1 MNNRELAKM
10 ILKEVG
16 GENNISSFTNCV
28 TRLRFQLKDEKKV
41 NQAELDQLDG
51 VLGTQFQGGQ
61 FQVILGGKV
70 VNVANELTEMTNV
83 TSEGDQPEEKSHGFV
98 TNLLNTLSSIL
109 TPALPPVI
117 AGGILKGFIFMF
129 TNFGWAN
136 GTGDTIIFLNGL
148 SDAMFYFF
156 PFLLAVSSAKKF
168 KTNEYLALTLA
179 GLMMYPF
186 AISEGQQF
194 MKLFGVLPVAVVD
207 YSASV
212 LPIVFSVWLL
222 KYVKRFFDRRIPEMV
237 NMVFSPLLTL
247 VITAPIAMII
257 LAPLG
262 YYIGEYIALG
272 IKWLID
278 FSPWLA
284 GFIVGASRPIL
295 VLGGMHHALNPI
307 VQQEISSFG
316 SSQMLAMTFMSTL
329 AQATAP
335 LIVYFKV
342 KKVKE
347 KQVALSAVIPGYI
360 GITEPAIYG
369 VLVKYKGAM
378 IAACLGGGL
387 GAAVS
392 TMLGGRSFGFVMPGI
407 LSLPAFMGEGF
418 TGILVGI
425 AVSVVS
431 TALLTFILLDRFTAK
446 TAEGQSEEPNKTAI
460 TEVQSEDEL
469 IQSPVIGKMIA
480 LDTLDDATFSQEI
493 LGKTAAV
500 ESADGKIYAPF
511 DGEVKAVFPTKHAIG
526 LEASDGGVE
535 MLVHV
540 GLDTVTLEG
549 EGFDLKVEQG
559 AKIRKGDELLSFDRA
574 FIQSKELNDAVI
586 VVVTNSE
593 KYKAVDKTLAE
604 KVDLTDQLFAIINY

>member
-1 MNNRELAKM
+1 MNNRELAKR
-10 ILKEVG
+10 ILAAVG
-16 GENNISSFTNCV
+16 GENNIFSFTNCV
-28 TRLRFQLKDEKKV
+28 TRLRFQLKDEKIV
-41 NQAELDQLDG
+41 NQKVLNQLDG

-70 VNVANELTEMTNV
+70 VNVANELTEITNV
-83 TSEGDQPEEKSHGFV
+83 TSEDNQSEEKSHGFV

-109 TPALPPVI
+109 TPTLPPVI

-136 GTGDTIIFLNGL
+136 GTSDTIIFLNGL

-168 KTNEYLALTLA
+168 KTNEYLAMTLA

-186 AISEGQQF
+186 AISEGQHF
-194 MKLFGVLPVAVVD
+194 MNLFGVLPVAVVD

-222 KYVKRFFDRRIPEMV
+222 KYVKRFFDRHIPEMIS
-237 NMVFSPLLTL
+237 MVFSPLLTL
-247 VITAPIAMII
+247 IITAPIAMIV

-295 VLGGMHHALNPI
+295 VLGDMHHALNPI

-329 AQATAP
+329 AQATAS
-335 LIVYFKV
+335 LIVYLKV
-342 KKVKE
+342 KKTKE
-347 KQVALSAVIPGYI
+347 RQLALSTVIPGYI

-378 IAACLGGGL
+378 IAACFGGGL
-387 GAAVS
+387 GAAAS
-392 TMLGGRSFGFVMPGI
+392 AMLGGRSFGFVMPGI
-407 LSLPAFMGEGF
+407 LSLPAFMGKGF
-418 TGILVGI
+418 AGILVGMVI
-425 AVSVVS
+425 SVVS
-431 TALLTFILLDRFTAK
+431 TALLTVILLNRFKTKTENEQIDKSNETVTNQAQTEDR
-446 TAEGQSEEPNKTAI
+446 
-460 TEVQSEDEL
+460 L
-469 IQSPVIGKMIA
+469 IQTPVIGRVIA
-480 LDTLDDATFSQEI
+480 LGDIDDATFSQEV
-493 LGKTAAV
+493 LGKTVAIK
-500 ESADGKIYAPF
+500 STDGKIYAPF
-511 DGEVKAVFPTKHAIG
+511 DGKVKAIFLTKHAIG
-526 LEASDGGVE
+526 LESSNGGVE
-535 MLVHV
+535 ILIHI
-540 GLDTVTLEG
+540 GLNTVALEG
-549 EGFDLKVEQG
+549 KGFDLRVEQG
-559 AKIRKGDELLSFDRA
+559 AEIHKGDELLSFDRT
-574 FIQSKELNDAVI
+574 FIQSKNLDDSVI

-593 KYKAVDKTLAE
+593 EYKEVNKTLAE
-604 KVDLTDQLFAIINY
+604 KVDLADHLFTITNY